1 MALDKE
7 QKLEIFKS
15 FGGKE
20 TNTGSAEAQ
29 IALITKR
36 IDQLTEHFQ
45 THKKDFNS
53 RRGLLSLVGQ
63 RKKLL
68 SYLKKHDINR
78 YRTIVDKLGL
88 RK

>member
-1 MALDKE
+1 MPITKE
-7 QKLEIFKS
+7 QKVEIFKN
-15 FGGKE
+15 FGGRE
-20 TNTGSAEAQ
+20 SNTGSAEAQ
-29 IALITKR
+29 IAMITKR
-36 IDQLTEHFQ
+36 IDQLAEHFQ

-78 YRTIVDKLGL
+78 YRTVVEKLGL